1 MFEQYNIF
9 NKATRIIIF
18 TVLVYLSLTYI
29 PEQKLNIDDIC
40 KVLSAITLVFIIY
53 DFYYPSVKIELE
65 KYDKNE
71 KN

>member
-1 MFEQYNIF
+1 MFEQYNII

-18 TVLVYLSLTYI
+18 AVLVYLSLTFI

-40 KVLSAITLVFIIY
+40 KVVSTITLVFIIY
-53 DFYYPSVKIELE
+53 DFYYPSVRIELE
-65 KYDKNE
+65 KYE